1 MASLCDLSKI
11 KSLTLID
18 LKNRIQLLS
27 QVGDDWAA
35 SGIPEDIIRKAKA
48 TNPWFDEA
56 SISAAVES
64 IATKYLSESVLT
76 AWAKSYNIANSDPK
90 KVGLILAGNIPFVGI
105 HDLISVF
112 IAGHISLYKP
122 SDRDT
127 VLIDFFVKSLSE
139 KNASA
144 NQYFSKI
151 DRLLQYDAVIATGS
165 DASAKHFKKY
175 FSKVP
180 HIIRRN
186 RNGVA
191 VVYNNSSEQDM
202 ALLAED
208 ILGYYGLGCRSV
220 SKVYLEKGV
229 EYGKIFEALE
239 AHKNVINHHKYCNNY
254 DYSYALYLLNQEEFY
269 TNDFL
274 IMRPHHTLTSRIA
287 CLHYEY
293 FDSTDTLENNLNEL
307 SEDIQ
312 CIVSDREIG
321 KCNVIPFGSCQ
332 KPGLSDYADRVDTL
346 EFLSNL

>member
-1 MASLCDLSKI
+1 VTHLN
-11 KSLTLID
+11 
-18 LKNRIQLLS
+18 LKDRIQLLS
-27 QVGDDWAA
+27 QVGKDWAA
-35 SGIPEDIIRKAKA
+35 SGIPNEMIIKAKLA
-48 TNPWFDEA
+48 NPWFDEA
-56 SISAAVES
+56 SITVAAES
-64 IATKYLSESVLT
+64 IATKYLSEAALT
-76 AWAKSYNIANSDPK
+76 TWVESYNINISVPK

-112 IAGHISLYKP
+112 VAGHISLYKP
-122 SDRDT
+122 SERDS
-127 VLIDFFVKSLSE
+127 VLIDFFVKSLIE
-139 KNASA
+139 KNALV
-144 NQYFSKI
+144 NQYFDKI
-151 DRLLQYDAVIATGS
+151 ERLLQYDAVIATGS
-165 DASAKHFKKY
+165 DASAKHFRKY

-186 RNGVA
+186 RNGIA
-191 VVYNNSSEQDM
+191 VVYHNSSDQDM
-202 ALLAED
+202 AMLAED

-239 AHKNVINHHKYCNNY
+239 SHKKVINHHKYCNNY
-254 DYSYALYLLNQEEFY
+254 NYSYALYLLNQEEFY

-274 IMRPHHTLTSRIA
+274 IMRPHETFTSRIA

-293 FDSTDTLENNLNEL
+293 FESAEALENNLNDF

-312 CIVSDREIG
+312 CIVSNRKIG
-321 KCNVIPFGSCQ
+321 NCEVIPFGTSQ